1 MSRDIINV
9 PEIFGSDVFNEAVM
23 KQRLEPDVYCAW
35 KSCIQEGKPL
45 ELPVANAI
53 AEAMKQ
59 WATEKGAT
67 HFTHWFQPMTGVT
80 AEKHDGFI
88 EPAADGKVIMSS
100 PARIWSGASRTPPA
114 SPPVVC
120 GPPSRPG
127 AIRPGTPPLSPL

>member
-67 HFTHWFQPMTGVT
+67 HLVP
-80 AEKHDGFI
+80 AHDRR
-88 EPAADGKVIMSS
+88 DRGK
-100 PARIWSGASRTPPA
+100 ARR
-114 SPPVVC
+114 
-120 GPPSRPG
+120 
-127 AIRPGTPPLSPL
+127 LH